1 MFNMRIIGSILLLMN
16 LLAAC
21 KKTETQAPSVQIISP
36 MANDTI
42 SLRDSISIHAIIKD
56 KYLKSYKII
65 IYNNYSRQ
73 ILFKEEAMSINTSL
87 TLDEK
92 ISFELNADTTVY
104 MNILGLDKNGNT
116 GKAGVQFFLKK

>member
-1 MFNMRIIGSILLLMN
+1 MFNMRIIGRILLLMN

-42 SLRDSISIHAIIKD
+42 SLSDSIPIHAIIKD
-56 KYLKSYKII
+56 KNLKSYKII